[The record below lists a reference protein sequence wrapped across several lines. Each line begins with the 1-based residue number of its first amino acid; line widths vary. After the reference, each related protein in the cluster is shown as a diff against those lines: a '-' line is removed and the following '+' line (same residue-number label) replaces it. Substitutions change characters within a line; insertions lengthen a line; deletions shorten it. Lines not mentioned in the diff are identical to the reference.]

1 MMTRE
6 ELAQSPIFQG
16 ISYESYL
23 AMVDC
28 FHARTKTYQNGEII
42 LSFGEGSQAVGIVE
56 EGSAALLRIDADGN
70 STILEVLDPGGVF
83 GETIA
88 FSGVGGD
95 SLMVVCRK
103 SCRVLFIDY
112 EHITKRC
119 EKACEHHSVLVQ
131 NMLRLIAHKALA
143 LGERV
148 EVLSQRSIRDKLAGQ
163 QVRMVITG
171 SAGLGVA
178 KAAEIDFVQEVY
190 ATAAA
195 VNQYIPDTGS
205 SSTCGRRVRWKWTA
219 AMLRSAALSFK
230 V

>member
-103 SCRVLFIDY
+103 SCRVLFID
-112 EHITKRC
+112 
-119 EKACEHHSVLVQ
+119 
-131 NMLRLIAHKALA
+131 
-143 LGERV
+143 
-148 EVLSQRSIRDKLAGQ
+148 
-163 QVRMVITG
+163 
-171 SAGLGVA
+171 
-178 KAAEIDFVQEVY
+178 
-190 ATAAA
+190 
-195 VNQYIPDTGS
+195 
-205 SSTCGRRVRWKWTA
+205 
-219 AMLRSAALSFK
+219 
-230 V
+230 

>member
-6 ELAQSPIFQG
+6 ELAKSPIFEG

-56 EGSAALLRIDADGN
+56 EGSAALLRIDTDGN

-119 EKACEHHSVLVQ
+119 EKACDHHSVLVQ

-148 EVLSQRSIRDKLAGQ
+148 EVLSQRSIRDKLLAYFSLQSSHSGG
-163 QVRMVITG
+163 TFTLPFSL
-171 SAGLGVA
+171 SAL
-178 KAAEIDFVQEVY
+178 AEYISTDRSAMMRELKHLREEGRVEV
-190 ATAAA
+190 
-195 VNQYIPDTGS
+195 D
-205 SSTCGRRVRWKWTA
+205 GRRVTLHCA
-219 AMLRSAALSFK
+219 EF
-230 V
+230 

>member
-56 EGSAALLRIDADGN
+56 EGSQAVGIVEEGSAALLRIDADGN

-103 SCRVLFIDY
+103 
-112 EHITKRC
+112 RC
-119 EKACEHHSVLVQ
+119 V
-131 NMLRLIAHKALA
+131 
-143 LGERV
+143 
-148 EVLSQRSIRDKLAGQ
+148 
-163 QVRMVITG
+163 
-171 SAGLGVA
+171 
-178 KAAEIDFVQEVY
+178 
-190 ATAAA
+190 
-195 VNQYIPDTGS
+195 
-205 SSTCGRRVRWKWTA
+205 
-219 AMLRSAALSFK
+219 
-230 V
+230 